1 MATVGVWFCVRL
13 WPRSLHYL
21 VPTVVALGFALHYA
35 TLRGEQA
42 IDAWELIAYATILLA
57 WTAAG
62 LIDLAML
69 FKFLPRHAEGEAVSA
84 DA

>member
-1 MATVGVWFCVRL
+1 L
-13 WPRSLHYL
+13 
-21 VPTVVALGFALHYA
+21 VALGFALQRA
-35 TLRGEQA
+35 TLDGEQA
-42 IDAWELIAYATILLA
+42 IELWEVKALVASLLA

-69 FKFLPRHAEGEAVSA
+69 FKFLPPQAEAEAVSV